1 MNEETIY
8 ALRGATTVEH
18 DDPSEIDAA
27 VKELFEKML
36 EENGLEESELCF
48 CLLSQTGDL
57 RSRNAAGAVRKGGHC
72 HRVPLFCVQE
82 ADIEGML
89 PHAIRIMLQIN
100 HPRRREAKMV
110 YLRGASVLRPD
121 LRK

>member
-8 ALRGATTVEH
+8 AIRGATTVEH
-18 DDPSEIDAA
+18 DNPEEIDAA
-27 VKELFEKML
+27 VKELFEEML
-36 EENGLEESELCF
+36 SANGLEESELCF

-72 HRVPLFCVQE
+72 HHVPLFCVQE
-82 ADIEGML
+82 AQIDGML
-89 PHAIRIMLQIN
+89 ERAVRIMLQIN
-100 HPRRREAKMV
+100 HPRRREPVMV
-110 YLRGASVLRPD
+110 YLRGASILRPD